1 MGPLNLT
8 VSLVSL
14 PWDFSNTFIMPDEAA
29 IVSKGLGLLGKRKT
43 LTVSGPSTS
52 KKRTVV
58 IEKPSTTKLA
68 DNWKDRRIG
77 ADNRK
82 IWKAHPYA
90 KQGLHEDYAQEVSD
104 IYDSIAKT
112 KKEYKA
118 GKK

>member
-1 MGPLNLT
+1 MEEYQEEAIIVRLVRQRWKHNMGLKFL
-8 VSLVSL
+8 
-14 PWDFSNTFIMPDEAA
+14 AK
-29 IVSKGLGLLGKRKT
+29 KGLGLLGKRKT

-77 ADNRK
+77 AVNRK
-82 IWKAHPYA
+82 IRKAHPYA

-104 IYDSIAKT
+104 IYDSKAKT

>member
-1 MGPLNLT
+1 MVKKFL
-8 VSLVSL
+8 
-14 PWDFSNTFIMPDEAA
+14 AK
-29 IVSKGLGLLGKRKT
+29 KGLGLLGKRKT

-77 ADNRK
+77 AVNRK
-82 IWKAHPYA
+82 IRKAHPYA